1 MVRFSQIQL
10 IQLIQK
16 GVEYRAENRSRT
28 RARTTVRFSQIQSI
42 HWWSKPEK
50 QSVGGEHRAE
60 NRVTN
65 RPENMGENRGQIQS
79 DSGICQGVRLSQR
92 TPHLSDFGEKLRD
105 KVRQHFCRSW
115 PLRPEFSESP
125 GYFGVAT
132 L

>member
-16 GVEYRAENRSRT
+16 GVKNGAENRSRT
-28 RARTTVRFSQIQSI
+28 RARTRVRFSQIQLI

-50 QSVGGEHRAE
+50 HSVGGKNRAE

-92 TPHLSDFGEKLRD
+92 APHLSDFGEK
-105 KVRQHFCRSW
+105 
-115 PLRPEFSESP
+115 
-125 GYFGVAT
+125 YFF
-132 L
+132 